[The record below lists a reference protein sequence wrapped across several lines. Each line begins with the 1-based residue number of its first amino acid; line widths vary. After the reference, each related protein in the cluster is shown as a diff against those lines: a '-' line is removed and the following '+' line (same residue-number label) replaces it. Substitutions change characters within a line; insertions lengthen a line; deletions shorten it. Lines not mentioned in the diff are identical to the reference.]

1 MKVKFLLTKLTE
13 GRIILIREGEQKAI
27 PKPREKARRK

>member
-1 MKVKFLLTKLTE
+1 METKFLLTKLVE